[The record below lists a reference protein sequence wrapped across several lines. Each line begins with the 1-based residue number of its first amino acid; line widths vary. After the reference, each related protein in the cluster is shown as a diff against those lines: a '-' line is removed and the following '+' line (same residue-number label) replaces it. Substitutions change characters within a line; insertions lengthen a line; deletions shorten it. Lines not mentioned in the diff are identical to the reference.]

1 MGFLVG
7 GRIVISHADSHHNGN
22 RRIFTPQEIS
32 MNRPRFLLALDQG
45 TSSSRSIVFDA
56 HGQIV
61 AMAQREFR
69 QIFPQPGWVEHDPR
83 EIWSSQLAT
92 AQEAL
97 AKAGIRATEVAGIG
111 ITNQRETTIVWNR
124 ATGEPLCN
132 AIVWQDRRTEPAC
145 AALRERGLEAMV
157 RERTGLVIDAYF
169 SGTKLKWILDQ
180 IPGARNAAKR
190 GELAFGTVDSWLSW
204 QLTGGTVHVT
214 DVSNAS
220 RTMLFNIHRNQ
231 WDDEL
236 LAMLDIPR
244 EVLPAV
250 HASSHVYGHTRAE
263 LFGAPIAI
271 GGMAGDQQS
280 ALFGQACFSTG
291 LAKNTYGT
299 GCFML
304 MHTGEECRASS
315 NGLITTSAAQIDA
328 TPEYALEGSVFIGG
342 AVVQWLRD
350 GLHAIKGSEAVQGL
364 AESVP
369 DSGGVMFVPAFT
381 GLGAPYWK
389 PDARGAILG
398 LSRGTTIAHIAR
410 AALESIAFQSAA
422 LLRAMSRDLADS
434 GGVTELRVDGGACV
448 NNLLMQFQADLLGI
462 PVVRPKVIET
472 TALGAAYLAGLSCG
486 VYASLDELASHWQP
500 ERVFHPT
507 MSRERAGELMQRWEH
522 AVAQTTL

>member
-1 MGFLVG
+1 
-7 GRIVISHADSHHNGN
+7 
-22 RRIFTPQEIS
+22 

-145 AALRERGLEAMV
+145 AALRERGLEALV

-342 AVVQWLRD
+342 AIVQWLRD
-350 GLHAIKGSEAVQGL
+350 ELGMIRHASEIESL
-364 AESVP
+364 AGSVP
-369 DSGGVMFVPAFT
+369 DSGGVYLVPAFT
-381 GLGAPYWK
+381 GLGAPHWDQY
-389 PDARGAILG
+389 ARGAILG
-398 LSRGTTIAHIAR
+398 LTRGSNKGHIAR
-410 AALESIAFQSAA
+410 AALEAIAWQSADV
-422 LLRAMSRDLADS
+422 LRAMEADA
-434 GGVTELRVDGGACV
+434 GTPVKELRVDGGAAA
-448 NNLLMQFQADLLGI
+448 NNLLMQIQADILQA
-462 PVVRPKVIET
+462 PVVRTKLLET
-472 TALGAAYLAGLSCG
+472 TALGAAYLAGLAVG
-486 VYASLDELASHWQP
+486 FWPDRETLAAQWQAERRFAP
-500 ERVFHPT
+500 EMAVTDRD
-507 MSRERAGELMQRWEH
+507 SARRGWEKALERAKHWEEH
-522 AVAQTTL
+522 